1 MLRCGKS
8 CLAYYEREGRLA
20 GFDFYSGLLAGCA
33 GLLLRF
39 DGGGHGQSFVFG
51 QADQPGLVR
60 QDLAGQ
66 LGWIDA
72 LIERFEFVELG
83 LG

>member
-1 MLRCGKS
+1 MV
-8 CLAYYEREGRLA
+8 A
-20 GFDFYSGLLAGCA
+20 
-33 GLLLRF
+33 
-39 DGGGHGQSFVFG
+39 GHGQSFVFG